1 MIDSNGLVH
10 AIWLDAYAGYV
21 YSQWD
26 GTQWSDPKAVN
37 FPFNVDTRQPN
48 PATAPLPTLVADNS
62 GNVHAFWVGKRGA
75 LYYSKVLG
83 SNFGNSAAW
92 SQPKILSDSATKISA
107 AADSQGGIHMAY
119 IRSETSDKGVPG
131 IYYRKSLNGGGNWS
145 GNVPLYV
152 SPYFRGL
159 TNDNS
164 NVSVSTT
171 HTDQGE
177 VIYVSWDNPGLKRIF
192 FTRSDDRGVNW
203 TLPNEVDNPSSTL
216 GSDTPFDILLHPD
229 GDQLLAVWKSGEPG
243 GSCIQVYKTSSDR
256 GITWSDRAEMLAE
269 ISGCPQ
275 SNQFIPGPDGN
286 PILITSIQDQVY
298 LLSWNGKEWSDAQ
311 PQAELN
317 GFENP
322 DTLGTIQFR
331 CRKPAMSTENLLY
344 VIGCE
349 QGGGADTW
357 VLSKP
362 ITSVENWF
370 PTAVSWEGPTQVI
383 TQTVVAQSPVLISDP
398 QGITHALWTQA
409 DASSPDAVPAAIYY
423 SRNDSGTWTT
433 PVSILTSPEG
443 KADQISVA
451 QDSKRTINGNLGRRS
466 IR

>member
-1 MIDSNGLVH
+1 MEGGDWSSN
-10 AIWLDAYAGYV
+10 I
-21 YSQWD
+21 
-26 GTQWSDPKAVN
+26 
-37 FPFNVDTRQPN
+37 
-48 PATAPLPTLVADNS
+48 
-62 GNVHAFWVGKRGA
+62 
-75 LYYSKVLG
+75 
-83 SNFGNSAAW
+83 
-92 SQPKILSDSATKISA
+92 
-107 AADSQGGIHMAY
+107 
-119 IRSETSDKGVPG
+119 
-131 IYYRKSLNGGGNWS
+131 
-145 GNVPLYV
+145 PLYV

-159 TNDNS
+159 TDDEL
-164 NVSVSTT
+164 NVSISTT

-192 FTRSDDRGVNW
+192 FTRSDDRGLNW

-216 GSDTPFDILLHPD
+216 GTDTPFDILLNPD
-229 GDQLLAVWKSGEPG
+229 GDQVLAVWKSGEPG
-243 GSCIQVYKTSSDR
+243 VSCVQVYKTSDDR
-256 GITWSDRAEMLAE
+256 GITWSDRAHMLQE

-311 PQAELN
+311 PQPELN

-331 CRKPAMSTENLLY
+331 CRKPAMSAENLLY

-370 PTAVSWEGPTQVI
+370 PTAVSWEGPEQII

-409 DASSPDAVPAAIYY
+409 DESSSDSAPAAIYY
-423 SRNDSGTWTT
+423 SRNNNGTWIT

-443 KADQISVA
+443 KADQVSVA
-451 QDSKRTINGNLGRRS
+451 QDSRGRLMVTWVGGQSGDLYFSWANAGKAAAKSEWSEATKLPVLHPTASSPDILIDGLTVYVAYAIPLNEDRGIYIIRSEDGGVTWSDPIRVFDGAVAGWDQIDHPRLAMTEDGGLHILWTREPLPGWGNSLGIYYARS
-466 IR
+466 MDQGRHLEPS